1 MIFGS
6 DNWSGAAP
14 QINQALSEHSDGMN
28 VAYGIGELDQKI
40 YDKFSEVFETD
51 VSVLY
56 VATGSAA
63 NSISHALCAGPGGI
77 SFCHSEAHIVEDEC
91 GAPEFLSGGGR
102 LYRVSGDD
110 GKIDPAN
117 LTAAVSRYPATF
129 NQQGRASMVS
139 ITQATE
145 IGSVYECAEI
155 SEISQ
160 ICKANDLPLHMDGA
174 RFANA
179 MVHLGVTPA
188 EMTWKSG
195 VDLVSFG
202 GTKNGCWCAEALVIF
217 DPKLATEIEFLRKRS
232 GHLFS
237 KSRFVSAQFGAYF
250 EDDLWRKLAT
260 HSNAMAMH
268 LREGIKASDQV
279 RLAWDSVA
287 NMVFFVASQD
297 RASELVEIGARF
309 HPIMTPRAF
318 KGELEENERIYR
330 LVTSFATTRE
340 DVDRFLELL

>member
-14 QINQALSEHSDGMN
+14 QINQALGEHSHGMN
-28 VAYGIGELDQKI
+28 VAYGIGDLDQKI

-51 VSVLY
+51 VTVMY

-63 NSISHALCAGPGGI
+63 NSISHAMCAGPGGV

-102 LYRVSGDD
+102 LCRVNGDD

-117 LTAAVSRYPATF
+117 LTAAISRYPAAF
-129 NQQGRASMVS
+129 NHQGRASMVS

-145 IGSVYECAEI
+145 IGTVYECEEISRI
-155 SEISQ
+155 SEI
-160 ICKANDLPLHMDGA
+160 CKSNNLPLHMDGA
-174 RFANA
+174 RFANG

-202 GTKNGCWCAEALVIF
+202 GTKNGCWCAEALIIF
-217 DPKLATEIEFLRKRS
+217 DPELARDAEFLRKRS

-250 EDDLWRKLAT
+250 KDDLWRELAT
-260 HSNAMAMH
+260 HSNAMAMQ
-268 LREGIKASDQV
+268 LREGIKASSQV
-279 RLAWDSVA
+279 RLAWESAA
-287 NMVFFVASQD
+287 NMAFFIASQD
-297 RASELVEIGARF
+297 QANALAQKGARF
-309 HPIMTPRAF
+309 HPIMTPGAF
-318 KGELEENERIYR
+318 AGKLESDERIYR
-330 LVTSFATTRE
+330 LVTSFATTKD
-340 DVDRFLELL
+340 DVQRFLDLV